1 MMKLTHILASAA
13 IISTLSA
20 CNGSLQTADRTPVDY
35 VNPYIGNIS
44 HLLVPTFPTIQLP
57 NSMQFQSLSGRKAAS
72 CHNV

>member
-57 NSMQFQSLSGRKAAS
+57 TVCFVFTR
-72 CHNV
+72 NVPITPPNC

>member
-44 HLLVPTFPTIQLP
+44 HLLVPTFPTPP
-57 NSMQFQSLSGRKAAS
+57 N
-72 CHNV
+72 C

>member
-57 NSMQFQSLSGRKAAS
+57 NSCFVFTR
-72 CHNV
+72 NVPITPPNC

>member
-44 HLLVPTFPTIQLP
+44 HLLVPTFPPSSYPTVCFVFTRNVPITPP
-57 NSMQFQSLSGRKAAS
+57 N
-72 CHNV
+72 C